1 MDGTFMDIAVY
12 AVIGALMFGIGLIIG
27 YLSLRRYYGTRFVVV
42 AQACSDADSLVPLVA
57 ELERES

>member
-1 MDGTFMDIAVY
+1 MDGTVVDIAVY
-12 AVIGALMFGIGLIIG
+12 AVIGALTFGMGLIVG
-27 YLSLRRYYGTRFVVV
+27 YLSLRRYYGTRFLIV

>member
-1 MDGTFMDIAVY
+1 M
-12 AVIGALMFGIGLIIG
+12 GLIVG
-27 YLSLRRYYGTRFVVV
+27 YLSLRRYYGTRFLIV